1 MKLATESV
9 SQSIHNT
16 EELCLVGWQS
26 DHVTVPSTVHIVGA
40 FHSLPWL
47 CFGDV
52 DTEGEEERHA
62 AQGN

>member
-26 DHVTVPSTVHIVGA
+26 DHVTVPSTVHIV
-40 FHSLPWL
+40 HSLPWL